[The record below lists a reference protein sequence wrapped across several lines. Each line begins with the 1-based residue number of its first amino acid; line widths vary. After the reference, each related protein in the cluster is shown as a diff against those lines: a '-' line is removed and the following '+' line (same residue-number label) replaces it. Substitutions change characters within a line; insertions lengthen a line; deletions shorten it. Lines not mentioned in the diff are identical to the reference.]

1 MHIIS
6 YTEMEDLTRNLCW
19 ELVNKEGY
27 IAIWQKPLNNSCY
40 LDRDP
45 NVKPSLCDTDDDPD
59 DIWYYYL
66 QHSSYLS
73 LSSNS
78 ILKNV

>member
-1 MHIIS
+1 
-6 YTEMEDLTRNLCW
+6 MEDLSRNLCW

-45 NVKPSLCDTDDDPD
+45 NAQPSLCDNDDNPD
-59 DIWYYYL
+59 DIWYL
-66 QHSSYLS
+66 LHSSM
-73 LSSNS
+73 
-78 ILKNV
+78 